1 MYILLESINYLKFS
15 MTSRK
20 IQQKIELHFNDGFDV
35 FGQNGQFVRVFWEFL
50 QRIRVPMQSVFI
62 ASFLLENCGI

>member
-1 MYILLESINYLKFS
+1 

-35 FGQNGQFVRVFWEFL
+35 FGQNGQFVRVFGEFL

-62 ASFLLENCGI
+62 ASFLLVLVELSHLEREKMEFRI